1 MGSLSNVKNKEKYE
15 AGILDCRKEDPEKS
29 IEMTLVD
36 GMVSAKSTDETN
48 PQASLTA
55 DLLNEVFNE
64 TNTSIRTAAAE
75 VRVNEA
81 LKEMTKLYGV
91 LGHYRRFTDSRQ
103 LDNQFLKALLSRNHL
118 LHP

>member
-1 MGSLSNVKNKEKYE
+1 
-15 AGILDCRKEDPEKS
+15 
-29 IEMTLVD
+29 MTLVD

-103 LDNQFLKALLSRNHL
+103 LDNQFLKALLSRESPFASIKRGYVRKHL
-118 LHP
+118 EEYPELETFLM